1 MALEFYAAFIAAT
14 VALAILP
21 GPNVALISANAVA
34 YGRRYG
40 LITVLG
46 TSAAMAP
53 QLATTALGMAGV
65 LTFAGEMIEWIRW
78 AGVGYLVCLGVQAW
92 RAPLVDLSK
101 IKPQPCSA
109 RSIFLRG
116 FLVSSSNP
124 KTLLFY
130 GAFFPQFVTPEGDI
144 MLQLALLSLSFLIV
158 VSALDCCWA
167 LLAARLR
174 ALLAP
179 RGWLRNRLTGA
190 FYFFAAAGL
199 ASVRRTA

>member
-1 MALEFYAAFIAAT
+1 MITPVESPDIPIIVVQDLLRYTGA
-14 VALAILP
+14 VGRLP
-21 GPNVALISANAVA
+21 NAVA

-53 QLATTALGMAGV
+53 QLALTVLGMAGV
-65 LTFAGEMIEWIRW
+65 LTLAGEMIEWIRW
-78 AGVGYLVCLGVQAW
+78 AGVAYLVCLGLQAW
-92 RAPLVDLSK
+92 RAPVVDLSK
-101 IKPQPCSA
+101 IEPQPQSA
-109 RSIFLRG
+109 QSIILRG

-130 GAFFPQFVTPEGDI
+130 GAFFPQFVNPDGDI
-144 MLQLALLSLSFLIV
+144 MLQLAVLSLSFLIV
-158 VSALDCCWA
+158 VSSLDCCWA

-174 ALLAP
+174 ALIAT
-179 RGWLRNRLTGA
+179 RGRLRHRLTRA
-190 FYFFAAAGL
+190 FYFIAAAGL

>member
-1 MALEFYAAFIAAT
+1 MSLESYAAFVAAT

-53 QLATTALGMAGV
+53 QLALTVLGMAGV
-65 LTFAGEMIEWIRW
+65 LTFAGDMIGWFRW
-78 AGVGYLVCLGVQAW
+78 AGVAYLICLGIQAW
-92 RAPLVDLSK
+92 RAPVVDLSK
-101 IKPQPCSA
+101 IEPQPRSG

-130 GAFFPQFVTPEGDI
+130 GAFFPQFVTPEADI
-144 MLQLALLSLSFLIV
+144 MLQLAVLSASFLLV

-167 LLAARLR
+167 LLADRLR
-174 ALLAP
+174 GLLATRRP
-179 RGWLRNRLTGA
+179 MRNRLTGA
-190 FYFFAAAGL
+190 FYFLAAAGL
-199 ASVRRTA
+199 ASVRQNN